1 MLCIAIPAIFDV
13 MKNVPNILSA
23 VRIVL
28 TPIFVILYVQDE
40 LLYRSLA
47 IGVFGF
53 AALTDYF
60 DGYIAREFN
69 AGSNLGKFLD
79 PLADKFLT
87 FAGFAVLPFID
98 IAVFP
103 ILPIVLIV
111 LRDLFVTVMRLMANR
126 KSYTMQT
133 SNIAKFKTVVQ
144 MVFLPVG
151 LLGGLFIDA
160 NIPPSEFTRWL
171 FDSGVFTWALYF
183 VAAFTVYT
191 GIDYIKIN
199 KDLFVNSDEKGN

>member
-1 MLCIAIPAIFDV
+1 

-23 VRIVL
+23 VRILL
-28 TPIFVILYVQDE
+28 TPVFIILYVQDE

-53 AALTDYF
+53 AAITDYF

-69 AGSNLGKFLD
+69 AGSNLGRFLD

-87 FAGFAVLPFID
+87 FAGFAVLPYID
-98 IAVFP
+98 IATFH
-103 ILPIVLIV
+103 ILPVVLIV
-111 LRDLFVTVMRLMANR
+111 LRDLFVTIMRLIANR

-133 SNIAKFKTVVQ
+133 SNIAKFKTAVQ
-144 MVFLPVG
+144 MVFLPIA
-151 LLGGLFIDA
+151 LLGGLFVHA
-160 NIPPSEFTRWL
+160 EIPPSEFTRWL
-171 FDSGVFTWALYF
+171 FDSGIFTWALYA

-191 GIDYIKIN
+191 GIDYIRIN
-199 KDLFVNSDEKGN
+199 KDLFVKSDENGN